1 MSEEVC
7 DVAPRDA
14 HHSHDCVG
22 NTRQQTILSVCEGG
36 EGKGGGGRREGGSEE
51 GGRGRREGRKNNR
64 PMICHCDVRTYPKQA
79 SMDQSSRVSGVS
91 AVLWLT

>member
-36 EGKGGGGRREGGSEE
+36 EGQGEE
-51 GGRGRREGRKNNR
+51 VRKERGRRLERNGGGKEGKTT
-64 PMICHCDVRTYPKQA
+64 D
-79 SMDQSSRVSGVS
+79 
-91 AVLWLT
+91 L